1 MKLSQVLAGLDVTSV
16 GGDGADPDIVDATAD
31 SRRVSPGFLF
41 AALKGLKADGAA
53 FIPEALAAG
62 AVAVLGD
69 EQLDPARL
77 GDASALVIRARDPR
91 AALARVAARLHPRQP
106 DVVAGVTGTNGKTST
121 VDFLRQIWAAA
132 GREAA
137 SLGTLGVTRGDGAFE
152 DLGHTTPD
160 PVAVHQTL
168 DALAGR
174 GVTHLAMEASSH
186 GLHQKRLEAVRFAAV
201 GFTNLTQDHLDY
213 HPTLEDYFAAKLRL
227 FTDLAPA
234 DAVAVV
240 NADGAFGERVREAC
254 RARGVRTLSVG
265 WRGDDVKLREVMPRP
280 AGQRLDVLIT
290 GRAHTVE
297 LPLAGEFQAL
307 NAIQALGLALATG
320 VDPAVALQALAGL
333 KGVRGRME
341 HVGSTPD
348 GAPVFV
354 DYAHTPDGLDQLLRA
369 LRPHTRGRVAVVFGC
384 GGDRDPGKRPLM
396 GAVAARLADRVVVT
410 DDNPRSED
418 PASIRQAVLAGA
430 VGALEAPD
438 RAEAIAIAARGLA
451 EGDSLVIAGKGHETG
466 QIIGARIIPFDD
478 AVEAR
483 RVLAALA
490 QEAAAAD
497 ESGEDSLATT
507 PMTGHKPP
515 PEPRD
520 H

>member
-1 MKLSQVLAGLDVTSV
+1 MKLSQLLAGLDAALV
-16 GGDGADPDIVDATAD
+16 GDADPDIVGATAD
-31 SRRVSPGFLF
+31 SRRVRPDVVF
-41 AALKGLKADGAA
+41 AALKGLKADGADFVPQA
-53 FIPEALAAG
+53 IAAG
-62 AVAVLGD
+62 AAAVLGD
-69 EQLDPARL
+69 EAFDPARAAPL
-77 GDASALVIRARDPR
+77 PVVRARDPR
-91 AALARVAARLHPRQP
+91 AVLARIAARLHPGQP
-106 DVVAGVTGTNGKTST
+106 TVVVGVTGTNGKTST

-132 GREAA
+132 GHEAA

-160 PVAVHQTL
+160 PVAVHETL
-168 DALAGR
+168 DALAHD

-186 GLHQKRLEAVRFAAV
+186 GLHQRRLEAVRFAAV

-227 FTDLAPA
+227 FTELAPS
-234 DAVAVV
+234 DAAAVI
-240 NADGAFGERVREAC
+240 NADGPFGERVLGAC
-254 RARGVRTLSVG
+254 RTRGLRAVSVG
-265 WRGDDVKLREVMPRP
+265 WRGDDVRLRELMPRP
-280 AGQRLDVLIT
+280 AGQRLDLIVA
-290 GRAHTVE
+290 GREHAVE

-320 VDPAVALQALAGL
+320 VDAPAAVAALTRLA
-333 KGVRGRME
+333 GVRGRME
-341 HVGSTPD
+341 HVGSTLD

-369 LRPHTRGRVAVVFGC
+369 LRPHTRGKVTVVFGC

-418 PASIRQAVLAGA
+418 PAAIRQAVLAGA
-430 VGALEAPD
+430 ANAREVAD
-438 RAEAIAIAARGLA
+438 RAEAIAMAAADLA

-466 QIIGARIIPFDD
+466 QIVGDQTIPFDD

-483 RVLAALA
+483 RVLTGLA
-490 QEAAAAD
+490 EAAATS
-497 ESGEDSLATT
+497 SGFDQDGLASA
-507 PMTGHKPP
+507 PPTGHKPRP
-515 PEPRD
+515 
-520 H
+520 